1 MRDIPTP
8 LPTKPVRLFDKLRAH
23 MRARNLAYKT
33 ERTYCFWIA
42 DFIRH
47 SKMTHP
53 NDMTTEHV
61 DSYLS
66 YLALKRQC
74 AINTQK
80 TALNA
85 IAYLFKRYLEKELG
99 ELTFTN
105 SRRPQHLPTV
115 FSHTEAMTV
124 IGNLSGVYQLLA
136 SLMYG
141 SGLRVMEAVRLRVQ
155 DVDFANNCIIVRE
168 SKGLK
173 YRRTLLPQSLVEPL
187 KNYCGIALAIHKADL
202 AEGFGS
208 VYLPNALNKKY
219 PNAAT
224 EPAWQYMFPSKGRSK
239 DPRSEVMR
247 RHHLGEQI
255 VQRNVKRALQA
266 SKIYKKAGCHT
277 FRHSFATNLLHA
289 GTDIRNIQEMMGHA
303 DLSTTQIYTHVVGIQ
318 ERGVTSPLDALSG
331 FTPSQPSSRLDAT
344 HEAPI
349 KLNQTDTATESN
361 NNKINESASLYS
373 ISNNIP
379 AKPKATLKYKEWKRP
394 YLTQRKRVRRFP
406 AYTLLVLAA

>member
-1 MRDIPTP
+1 MIRDIPSP
-8 LPTKPVRLFDKLRAH
+8 LPSTPVRLFDKLRAH

-33 ERTYCFWIA
+33 ERTYCYWIA

-53 NDMTTEHV
+53 TEMNTEHV

-66 YLALKRQC
+66 HLALNRQC
-74 AINTQK
+74 SINTQK

-85 IAYLFKRYLEKELG
+85 IAYLFKRYLEKDLG

-105 SRRPQHLPTV
+105 SRKPQKLPTV
-115 FSHTEAMTV
+115 FSHAEAMKV
-124 IGNLSGVYQLLA
+124 INQLSGVYQLLA

-155 DVDFANNCIIVRE
+155 DVDFENGCIIVRE

-173 YRRTLLPQSLVEPL
+173 WRRTLLPKSLIEPL
-187 KNYCGIALAIHKADL
+187 TIYKDIALALHKADL
-202 AEGFGS
+202 ADGFGS

-224 EPAWQYMFPSKGRSK
+224 ETAWQYMFPSKSRSQ
-239 DPRSEVMR
+239 DPRSGIMR
-247 RHHLGEQI
+247 RHHIGEQI
-255 VQRNVKRALQA
+255 VQRNVKRALLE
-266 SKIYKKAGCHT
+266 SGIHKKAGCHT

-318 ERGVTSPLDALSG
+318 ERGVVSPVDALTG
-331 FTPSQPSSRLDAT
+331 FTPSASTGQQPRTETKKLPTIDRDA
-344 HEAPI
+344 
-349 KLNQTDTATESN
+349 NTEYSTP
-361 NNKINESASLYS
+361 KPEWPGKVNE
-373 ISNNIP
+373 
-379 AKPKATLKYKEWKRP
+379 KRGD
-394 YLTQRKRVRRFP
+394 YQVN
-406 AYTLLVLAA
+406 AA